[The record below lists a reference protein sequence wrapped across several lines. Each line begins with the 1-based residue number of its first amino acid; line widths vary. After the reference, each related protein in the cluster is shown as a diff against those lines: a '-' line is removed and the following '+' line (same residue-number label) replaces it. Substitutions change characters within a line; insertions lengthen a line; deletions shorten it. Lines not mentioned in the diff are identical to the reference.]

1 MTVSSV
7 FLVCRIS
14 CVRSVSERHD
24 ERLVWHDK
32 VMLRIIFCYAAV
44 NMIHVVRE
52 ITVGDEDLW
61 W

>member
-1 MTVSSV
+1 M
-7 FLVCRIS
+7 
-14 CVRSVSERHD
+14 RSVSERHD

-44 NMIHVVRE
+44 SMIHVVRE
-52 ITVGDEDLW
+52 ITVVDEDFW